1 MRLNEGN
8 AMDLTSGRF
17 TVPRDGIYF
26 FSFSGVAIM
35 PASNS
40 STDFELRVSLYV
52 SGNQIGRGGVGEDGE
67 NHKSTLSLQSTEYLK
82 KGQQVWVQIIGIS
95 PGMSLWDDPGHMT
108 HFTGFLLK
116 EDIAASL

>member
-1 MRLNEGN
+1 
-8 AMDLTSGRF
+8 
-17 TVPRDGIYF
+17 
-26 FSFSGVAIM
+26 M